1 LSDALGLAFGALP
14 AFTALLADQRTFW
27 RKPVSTLGRMLQMA
41 DTFYV
46 PRFAGG
52 RSVVILTGGT
62 GSGKTT
68 RAGEVVD
75 VLRRRGFE
83 VGGIL
88 ARGLLRD
95 ARRSGFDLVDLCT
108 GHTMPWCREQ
118 DVDAHAEQRWGRFEF
133 TREGLQFGCAALT
146 VGSRPADV
154 MVLDE
159 VGPLELAGG
168 GWADS
173 LDLLVE
179 RFGGPI
185 LLVARLAVVDAVKT
199 RWGSAS
205 TPVCDVARD
214 APDAI
219 ADLVLEQVTTTG
231 ADPVVA
237 LI

>member
-1 LSDALGLAFGALP
+1 
-14 AFTALLADQRTFW
+14 
-27 RKPVSTLGRMLQMA
+27 MA
-41 DTFYV
+41 DGFYV
-46 PRFAGG
+46 PRAAGNRG
-52 RSVVILTGGT
+52 IVILTGGT

-88 ARGLLRD
+88 ATGLL
-95 ARRSGFDLVDLCT
+95 AAVHRSGFDLVDLRT
-108 GHTMPWCREQ
+108 GQTTAWCRERQ
-118 DVDAHAEQRWGRFEF
+118 MDAHAEQRWGRFEF
-133 TREGLQFGCAALT
+133 TTEGLQLGRAALA
-146 VGSRPADV
+146 VGGPPADV

-168 GWADS
+168 GWADC

-179 RFGGPI
+179 NFGGPI
-185 LLVARLAVVDAVKT
+185 LLVARLAVVDAVRT

-205 TPVCDVARD
+205 TPVYDVARV

-219 ADLVLEQVTTTG
+219 ADMLLERTTT
-231 ADPVVA
+231 AA
-237 LI
+237 R